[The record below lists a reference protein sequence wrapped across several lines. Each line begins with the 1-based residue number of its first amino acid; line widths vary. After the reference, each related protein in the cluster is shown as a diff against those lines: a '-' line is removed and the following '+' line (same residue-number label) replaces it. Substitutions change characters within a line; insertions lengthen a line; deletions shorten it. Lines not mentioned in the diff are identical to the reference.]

1 MAINE
6 DFYCELTDTYG
17 GEANYSWV
25 TRFKVRASTMRGA
38 MLKVGRVVGLNFR
51 CVMDSSDMR
60 RYDSKSGATCLFVE
74 PFDEENHGQYDRI
87 ESI

>member
-1 MAINE
+1 MAINKY
-6 DFYCELTDTYG
+6 FYCELTDTFG
-17 GEANYSWV
+17 GEANYAWV

-38 MLKVGRVVGLNFR
+38 MLKVGRVTGLNFR

-60 RYDSKSGATCLFVE
+60 RYDSKSGTTCLFVE
-74 PFDEENHGQYDRI
+74 QFDADNHGQYGRI

>member
-1 MAINE
+1 MAINKY
-6 DFYCELTDTYG
+6 FYCELTDTFG

-38 MLKVGRVVGLNFR
+38 MLKVGRVIGLNFR
-51 CVMDSSDMR
+51 CVMDSGDMR
-60 RYDSKSGATCLFVE
+60 RYDSVSGATCLFVE
-74 PFDEENHGQYDRI
+74 WFDEENHGQYGRI